1 MTSPDQ
7 GGSGAC
13 DKCGRLAC
21 PDKGGSGAIR
31 HERVGPAD
39 PERLQALSEQ
49 FPLSSGAG
57 STVFGG
63 LCGATLT
70 ETCVKPRG
78 HEGLCSYHHDAQ
90 LRADLEAALKPI
102 ADTYSCEACGRRDGL
117 DAVLPNELWERVRRG
132 QNLLCLWCLDT
143 RAAESGIKASIT
155 LQFSGRALFGSS
167 QSATDQEHVARLATS
182 LEAAQGERDQA
193 RVDLDHMHRAYHAI
207 EAELAQARV
216 ERDKAIEE
224 MEWAEQT
231 TDRSEADLAQARA
244 RLDSIRALHQ
254 PITDGENAGFCD
266 GCDWGWPCPTT
277 QALDTAQAAGG
288 EEAHDPSA
296 RTD

>member
-1 MTSPDQ
+1 VCEELQPMTSPDQ

-49 FPLSSGAG
+49 FPLSSGAE

-193 RVDLDHMHRAYHAI
+193 R
-207 EAELAQARV
+207 
-216 ERDKAIEE
+216 
-224 MEWAEQT
+224 AEQT